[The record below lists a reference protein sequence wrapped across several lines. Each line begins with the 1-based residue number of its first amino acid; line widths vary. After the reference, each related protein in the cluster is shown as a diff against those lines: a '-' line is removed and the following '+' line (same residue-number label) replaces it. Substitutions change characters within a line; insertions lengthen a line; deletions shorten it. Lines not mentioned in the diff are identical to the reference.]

1 MPDNEDTPLMKQ
13 YWAIK
18 AQHPDILLFFR
29 MGDFYE
35 LFYDDAKRASELLEI
50 TLTARGQSRGERIP
64 MCGVPFHS
72 VDRYLRTLVEMG
84 ESVAICEQVG
94 DVSAKQLVDREVV
107 RIVTPGTLTDDA
119 HLADTED
126 SVLMAINAS
135 NPNGDEFGI
144 AWINLSTS
152 EFNISEAD
160 SVQSLEAIL
169 ARIQP
174 AEILVAEPSKLPITR
189 TSTTQLDPL
198 KFETSLGERSLL
210 QHFQTQDLSGFGLT
224 AKQSVIGAAG
234 AVLDYAKNACRQN
247 LDFLSSIRWDRNE
260 SRLQIDAQSLHNL
273 EITKR
278 SIDGSRQGTLVDT
291 MDYTDTPMGG
301 RLLKDWLCSPLRDVN
316 EVDRRQCAVAAL
328 LERLA
333 MNALSETLKP
343 VGDMHRIGSR
353 LALGQPTPRDLARLA
368 IGLKAFKEI
377 RDLLSE
383 LEPVTEFEALRCVE
397 DLSKCREL
405 IESAIVEDPP
415 PNIRLGGMIASDYN
429 EELGN
434 VRALRTNAADV
445 LQAFENEQRELTGVA
460 NLRVGYNRVHGY
472 YVEVP
477 KSAKF
482 DVPDDF
488 VRRQTLK
495 NAERY
500 ISPKL
505 RDIEERILNSEE
517 QERVLERQLWDELI
531 ALLQKDVGGIREIAT
546 LLSRLDV
553 LNSFAHYAHRYQ
565 LVRPS
570 FTDGSAIKI
579 EMGRHPVLDVDP
591 SGTFVPNSIELSPLR
606 RMLIVTGPNMGGKS
620 TYMRQVALLVIMA
633 YTGSYIP
640 AVSAEIGPVDQ
651 IFTRIGASDDL
662 AGGRSTFF
670 VEMSETA
677 NILHNATSN
686 SLVLLDEIGRGTSTY
701 DGLALALSIAEDLLD
716 RVGAFTLFA
725 THYFELTALANEQN
739 AAANVHMT
747 AVQHRGN
754 VAFLHTVED
763 GATSRSYGI
772 DVAKLA
778 GVLPHVIRKARK
790 RLSELERN
798 AMRPEDDAL
807 GLFSGED
814 QQSPQHD
821 ELILQL
827 AEINVDELTPRD
839 ALDLLYRLV
848 SQANETTHDQ
858 EETQP

>member
-1 MPDNEDTPLMKQ
+1 MRQ
-13 YWAIK
+13 YWGIK
-18 AQHPDILLFFR
+18 AQHPDILLFYR

-35 LFYDDAKRASELLEI
+35 LFYEDAKRAAELLEI
-50 TLTARGQSRGERIP
+50 TLTARGQSRGEPIP

-94 DVSAKQLVDREVV
+94 DVSSKQLVDREVI

-119 HLADTED
+119 HLVDTDD
-126 SVLMAINAS
+126 SALMAINRSGS
-135 NPNGDEFGI
+135 NLDAFGI

-152 EFNISEAD
+152 EFNVAETENL
-160 SVQSLEAIL
+160 QSMHALL
-169 ARIQP
+169 ARVQP
-174 AEILVAEPSKLPITR
+174 AEVLVVESFDIPLPEATITH
-189 TSTTQLDPL
+189 LDPL
-198 KFETSLGERSLL
+198 KFEASLGERSLL
-210 QHFQTQDLSGFGLT
+210 QHFQLQDLSGFGL
-224 AKQSVIGAAG
+224 ADKRSVIGAAG
-234 AVLDYAKNACRQN
+234 AVLDYAKHACRQD

-278 SIDGSRQGTLVDT
+278 SIDGSRRGSLVDT

-316 EVDRRQCAVAAL
+316 EVNRRQSTVAAL

-333 MNALSETLKP
+333 MNTFSDALKP

-368 IGLKAFKEI
+368 IGLKAFTEI
-377 RDLLSE
+377 RVIISE
-383 LEPVTEFEALRCVE
+383 YGSVAEFEAIARID
-397 DLSKCREL
+397 DLLKTRRL
-405 IESAIVEDPP
+405 IESAIVDNPP
-415 PNIRLGGMIASDYN
+415 AHIRLGGMIASDYN
-429 EELGN
+429 DELAE
-434 VRALRTNAADV
+434 VRSLRTNAADV
-445 LQAFENEQRELTGVA
+445 LQTFESQQRECTGVA

-477 KSAKF
+477 KTATF
-482 DVPDDF
+482 DVPEDY

-500 ISPKL
+500 ISPEL

-517 QERVLERQLWDELI
+517 QERVLERQLWDELVVI
-531 ALLQKDVGGIREIAT
+531 LQSQVAGIRAIAT
-546 LLSRLDV
+546 ALSRLDV
-553 LNSFAHYAHRYQ
+553 LNSFAHYAHRHQ

-570 FTDGSAIKI
+570 FTDVSSIKI
-579 EMGRHPVLDVDP
+579 EMGRHPVLEVDP
-591 SGTFVPNSIELSPLR
+591 GGSFVPNSVELSPLR

-620 TYMRQVALLVIMA
+620 TYMRQIALLVIMA

-640 AVSAEIGPVDQ
+640 ADSAEIGPVDQ

-662 AGGRSTFF
+662 AGGRSTFY

-677 NILHNATSN
+677 NILHNATAN

-701 DGLALALSIAEDLLD
+701 DGLALALSIAEDLLN
-716 RVGAFTLFA
+716 RVESFTLFA

-754 VAFLHTVED
+754 VAFLHTVEE

-790 RLSELERN
+790 RLIELERN

-807 GLFSGED
+807 GLFNLED
-814 QQSPQHD
+814 PQATKY
-821 ELILQL
+821 ETIVAQL
-827 AEINVDELTPRD
+827 ADINVDELTPRD
-839 ALDLLYRLV
+839 ALELLYALAGQV
-848 SQANETTHDQ
+848 SDITSDDNENLT
-858 EETQP
+858 EG

>member
-1 MPDNEDTPLMKQ
+1 MKQ

-18 AQHPDILLFFR
+18 AQHPDILLFYR

-35 LFYDDAKRASELLEI
+35 LFYEDAKRAAELLEI

-72 VDRYLRTLVEMG
+72 VDRYLRTLVELG

-94 DVSAKQLVDREVV
+94 DVSSKQLVDREVV
-107 RIVTPGTLTDDA
+107 RIVTPGTVTDDA
-119 HLADTED
+119 HLADSED
-126 SVLMAINAS
+126 SALMAINAS
-135 NPNGDEFGI
+135 GSNSDEFGV

-152 EFNISEAD
+152 EFNVSE
-160 SVQSLEAIL
+160 VQSLQALHALL

-174 AEILVAEPSKLPITR
+174 AELLVADSIDIPVPNA
-189 TSTTQLDPL
+189 TTTPLDPV
-198 KFETSLGERSLL
+198 KFESSLGERSLL

-224 AKQSVIGAAG
+224 VKHSVVGAAG
-234 AVLDYAKNACRQN
+234 AVLDYAKQACRQD
-247 LDFLSSIRWDRNE
+247 LDFLSSIRWEQNE

-278 SIDGSRQGTLVDT
+278 TIDGSRQGTLIDT

-301 RLLKDWLCSPLRDVN
+301 RLLKDWLCSPLRDVS
-316 EVDRRQCAVAAL
+316 EVDKRQSAVAAL
-328 LERLA
+328 IERLT
-333 MNALSETLKP
+333 MNSLSDALKP
-343 VGDMHRIGSR
+343 VGDMHRIASR

-368 IGLKAFKEI
+368 LGLKAFTEI
-377 RDLLSE
+377 RNLLADLDS
-383 LEPVTEFEALRCVE
+383 VSEFETIERTD
-397 DLSKCREL
+397 DLANCRKL
-405 IESAIVEDPP
+405 IQSAIVDNPP
-415 PNIRLGGMIASDYN
+415 PNIRLGGMIVSDYN
-429 EELGN
+429 EELAS
-434 VRALRTNAADV
+434 VRALRTNAAEV
-445 LQAFENEQRELTGVA
+445 LQAFENEQRECTGVA

-477 KSAKF
+477 KSATF
-482 DVPDDF
+482 DVPADY

-500 ISPKL
+500 ISEEL

-517 QERVLERQLWDELI
+517 QERVLERQLWDELVS
-531 ALLQKDVGGIREIAT
+531 LLQRDVGGIRVIANA
-546 LLSRLDV
+546 LSRLDV
-553 LNSFAHYAHRYQ
+553 LNSFAHYAHRNQ

-570 FTDGSAIKI
+570 FTEASSIQID
-579 EMGRHPVLDVDP
+579 MGRHPVLDVDP
-591 SGTFVPNSIELSPLR
+591 RASFVPNSIELSPLR

-640 AVSAEIGPVDQ
+640 ADSAEFGPVDQ

-686 SLVLLDEIGRGTSTY
+686 SLVLLDEIGRGTSTF
-701 DGLALALSIAEDLLD
+701 DGLSLALSIAEDLLD

-725 THYFELTALANEQN
+725 THYFELTTLANDQN
-739 AAANVHMT
+739 TAANVHMT

-754 VAFLHTVED
+754 VAFLHTVKE

-790 RLSELERN
+790 RLTELERN

-807 GLFSGED
+807 GLFSGEV
-814 QQSPQHD
+814 QESAKHE
-821 ELILQL
+821 ELVAQL
-827 AEINVDELTPRD
+827 AEVNVDELTPRD
-839 ALDLLYRLV
+839 ALDLLYKLV
-848 SQANETTHDQ
+848 GQANDA
-858 EETQP
+858 

>member
-1 MPDNEDTPLMKQ
+1 
-13 YWAIK
+13 
-18 AQHPDILLFFR
+18 

-35 LFYDDAKRASELLEI
+35 LFYEDAKRAADLLEI
-50 TLTARGQSRGERIP
+50 TLTARGKSRGEPIP

-84 ESVAICEQVG
+84 ESIAICEQVG
-94 DVSAKQLVDREVV
+94 DVTSKQLVDREVV
-107 RIVTPGTLTDDA
+107 RIVTPGTVTDDA
-119 HLADTED
+119 HLADSED
-126 SVLMAINAS
+126 SALMAINAS
-135 NPNGDEFGI
+135 GSNSDEFGV

-152 EFNISEAD
+152 EFTVSE
-160 SVQSLEAIL
+160 VQSLQALHALL

-174 AEILVAEPSKLPITR
+174 AELLVTESIDIPLPNA
-189 TSTTQLDPL
+189 TTTPLDPL
-198 KFETSLGERSLL
+198 KFESSLGERALL
-210 QHFQTQDLSGFGLT
+210 QHFQVQDLTGFGLAT
-224 AKQSVIGAAG
+224 KHSVIGAAG
-234 AVLDYAKNACRQN
+234 AVLEYAKQACRQD
-247 LDFLSSIRWDRNE
+247 LEFLSSIRWERSEN
-260 SRLQIDAQSLHNL
+260 RLQIDGQSLHNL

-278 SIDGSRQGTLVDT
+278 AVDGSRQGTLIDT
-291 MDYTDTPMGG
+291 MDYTDTPIGG
-301 RLLKDWLCSPLRDVN
+301 RLLKDWLCSPLRDVT
-316 EVDRRQCAVAAL
+316 EVEQRQSAVAAL

-333 MNALSETLKP
+333 MNSLSDALKP
-343 VGDMHRIGSR
+343 VGDMHRIASR

-368 IGLKAFKEI
+368 LGLKAFSAI
-377 RDLLSE
+377 QTLLSE
-383 LEPVTEFEALRCVE
+383 LEPVVEFESIERVDELAN
-397 DLSKCREL
+397 CRKL
-405 IESAIVEDPP
+405 IESAIVDNPP

-429 EELGN
+429 EELAS
-434 VRALRTNAADV
+434 VRALRTNAAEV
-445 LQAFENEQRELTGVA
+445 LQAFENEQRECTGVS

-477 KSAKF
+477 KSATF
-482 DVPDDF
+482 DVPEHY

-500 ISPKL
+500 ISEEL
-505 RDIEERILNSEE
+505 REIEERILNSEE
-517 QERVLERQLWDELI
+517 QERVLERQLWDELVS
-531 ALLQKDVGGIREIAT
+531 LLQRDVGGIRVIANA
-546 LLSRLDV
+546 LSRLDV
-553 LNSFAHYAHRYQ
+553 LNSFAHYAHRNQ

-570 FTDGSAIKI
+570 FTRASSIKI
-579 EMGRHPVLDVDP
+579 DMGRHPVLDVDP
-591 SGTFVPNSIELSPLR
+591 RTSFVPNSIELSPLR

-640 AVSAEIGPVDQ
+640 ADSAEFGPVDQ

-686 SLVLLDEIGRGTSTY
+686 SLVLLDEIGRGTSTF
-701 DGLALALSIAEDLLD
+701 DGLSLALSIAEDLLD

-725 THYFELTALANEQN
+725 THYFELTTLANDQN
-739 AAANVHMT
+739 TAANVHMT

-754 VAFLHTVED
+754 VAFLHTVKE

-790 RLSELERN
+790 RLTELERN

-807 GLFSGED
+807 GLFSGEV
-814 QQSPQHD
+814 QESAKHE
-821 ELILQL
+821 ELVAQL
-827 AEINVDELTPRD
+827 AEVNVDELTPRD
-839 ALDLLYRLV
+839 ALDLLYKLV
-848 SQANETTHDQ
+848 GQANDATRDD
-858 EETQP
+858 EETLS

>member
-1 MPDNEDTPLMKQ
+1 MRQ

-35 LFYDDAKRASELLEI
+35 LFHEDATRAAELLEI
-50 TLTARGQSRGERIP
+50 TLTSRGQSRGERIP

-72 VDRYLRTLVEMG
+72 VDRYLRTLVELG

-94 DVSAKQLVDREVV
+94 DVSARQIVEREVI

-119 HLADTED
+119 HLAASED
-126 SVLMAINAS
+126 SALMAINAS
-135 NPNGDEFGI
+135 SSNVDSFGI

-152 EFNISEAD
+152 DFNIAEAE
-160 SVQSLEAIL
+160 SIQSLHAIL
-169 ARIQP
+169 ARVQP
-174 AEILVAEPSKLPITR
+174 AEIIVPETIEIPLDGAATTR
-189 TSTTQLDPL
+189 LDPL
-198 KFETSLGERSLL
+198 KFEASLSERSLL
-210 QHFQTQDLSGFGLT
+210 QHFNTQDLSGFGLST
-224 AKQSVIGAAG
+224 NHAVVGAAG
-234 AVLDYAKNACRQN
+234 AVLDYAKNACRQD
-247 LDFLSSIRWDRNE
+247 LDFLSSMRWDRNE
-260 SRLQIDAQSLHNL
+260 NRLQIDAQSLLNL
-273 EITKR
+273 EITSR
-278 SIDGSRQGTLVDT
+278 SVDGSRKGSLVDT
-291 MDYTDTPMGG
+291 MDYTETPMGA
-301 RLLKDWLCSPLRDVN
+301 RLLKDWLCSPLRDTR
-316 EVDRRQCAVAAL
+316 EVDRRQSTVAAL
-328 LERLA
+328 LERLS
-333 MNALSETLKP
+333 MNALSAELKP
-343 VGDMHRIGSR
+343 VGDMHRIASR
-353 LALGQPTPRDLARLA
+353 LALGQPTPRDLTRLA
-368 IGLKAFKEI
+368 VGLSAFSAI
-377 RDLLSE
+377 QNLVDE
-383 LEPVTEFEALRCVE
+383 LEQTMEFDEIAKID
-397 DLSKCREL
+397 DLPAVREL
-405 IESAIVEDPP
+405 INSAMVDNPP
-415 PNIRLGGMIASDYN
+415 ANTRLGGMIASEYN
-429 EELGN
+429 EELAN
-434 VRALRTNAADV
+434 VRALRTNASDI
-445 LQAFENEQRELTGVA
+445 LQEFENKQRERTGVG

-477 KSAKF
+477 KSASSE
-482 DVPDDF
+482 VPEDY

-500 ISPKL
+500 IAPEL
-505 RDIEERILNSEE
+505 REIEERILNSEE
-517 QERVLERQLWDELI
+517 QERLLERQLWDELVRI
-531 ALLQKDVGGIREIAT
+531 LQNDVGGIRDIAAA
-546 LLSRLDV
+546 LSRLDV

-570 FTDGSAIKI
+570 FTDVSSIKI

-591 SGTFVPNSIELSPLR
+591 AATFVPNSIELTPLR

-633 YTGSYIP
+633 YTGSYVP
-640 AVSAEIGPVDQ
+640 AESAELGPIDQ

-677 NILHNATSN
+677 NILHNATSD

-716 RVGAFTLFA
+716 RVGAITLFA

-739 AAANVHMT
+739 AATNVHMA

-754 VAFLHTVED
+754 VAFLHTVKE

-790 RLSELERN
+790 RLSELERL

-807 GLFSGED
+807 GLFSDEGTQTTPD
-814 QQSPQHD
+814 Q
-821 ELILQL
+821 EIVAQL
-827 AEINVDELTPRD
+827 ADVNVDELTPRE
-839 ALDLLYRLV
+839 ALELLYKLV
-848 SQANETTHDQ
+848 GQANAANVEH
-858 EETQP
+858 E

>member
-1 MPDNEDTPLMKQ
+1 MPDNEDTPLMRQ
-13 YWAIK
+13 YWSIK
-18 AQHPDILLFFR
+18 AQHPDILLFYR

-35 LFYDDAKRASELLEI
+35 LFYEDAKRAANLLEI
-50 TLTARGQSRGERIP
+50 TLTARGQSRGEPIP

-94 DVSAKQLVDREVV
+94 DVSTKQLVEREVI
-107 RIVTPGTLTDDA
+107 RIVTPGTLTEDA
-119 HLADTED
+119 HLAESED
-126 SVLMAINAS
+126 SVLLAINTRGS
-135 NPNGDEFGI
+135 NTDAFGI

-152 EFNISEAD
+152 EFNVSEATNL
-160 SVQSLEAIL
+160 QSLQALL

-174 AEILVAEPSKLPITR
+174 AEVLVAESIDISLNAA
-189 TSTTQLDPL
+189 TTTHLDPL
-198 KFETSLGERSLL
+198 KFESSLSERSLL
-210 QHFQTQDLSGFGLT
+210 QHFQTQDLSGFGLSGKH
-224 AKQSVIGAAG
+224 AVIGAAG
-234 AVLDYAKNACRQN
+234 AVLDYAKQACRQD

-273 EITKR
+273 EITRR
-278 SIDGSRQGTLVDT
+278 SIDGTRQGTLVDT
-291 MDYTDTPMGG
+291 MDYTDTPMGA

-316 EVDRRQCAVAAL
+316 EVDRRQSVVAAL

-333 MNALSETLKP
+333 MTSLSTALKP

-368 IGLKAFKEI
+368 LGLKAFTEI
-377 RDLLSE
+377 RELVSE
-383 LEPVTEFEALRCVE
+383 LETVSEFEAIASMD
-397 DLSKCREL
+397 DLPVCRGL
-405 IESAIVEDPP
+405 IESAIVDNPP
-415 PNIRLGGMIASDYN
+415 PNTRLGGMIASEYN
-429 EELGN
+429 EELAN
-434 VRALRTNAADV
+434 VRALRTNVADV
-445 LQAFENEQRELTGVA
+445 LQAFENEQRKSTGVA
-460 NLRVGYNRVHGY
+460 NLKVGYNRVHGY

-477 KSAKF
+477 KSATF
-482 DVPDDF
+482 DIPDDY

-500 ISPKL
+500 ISPEL

-517 QERVLERQLWDELI
+517 QERALERQLWDELVSN
-531 ALLQKDVGGIREIAT
+531 LQKDVGGIRKIAAA
-546 LLSRLDV
+546 LSRLDV
-553 LNSFAHYAHRYQ
+553 LNSFAQYAHRYQ

-570 FTDGSAIKI
+570 FTDVSSIKI
-579 EMGRHPVLDVDP
+579 AMGRHPVLDADP
-591 SGTFVPNSIELSPLR
+591 GGTFVPNSIELSPLR

-633 YTGSYIP
+633 YTGAYIP
-640 AVSAEIGPVDQ
+640 AESAELGPVDQ

-739 AAANVHMT
+739 AASNVHMT

-754 VAFLHTVED
+754 VAFLHTVKD

-790 RLSELERN
+790 RLTELERA

-807 GLFSGED
+807 GLFAEENSQASRQE
-814 QQSPQHD
+814 
-821 ELILQL
+821 EIVAQL
-827 AEINVDELTPRD
+827 SDVNVDELTPRE
-839 ALDLLYRLV
+839 ALDLLYMLV
-848 SQANETTHDQ
+848 GQANDAKAEN
-858 EETQP
+858 E

>member
-1 MPDNEDTPLMKQ
+1 MRQ
-13 YWAIK
+13 YSAIK
-18 AQHPDILLFFR
+18 EQHPGILLFYR

-35 LFYDDAKRASELLEI
+35 LFYEDAKRAAELLEI
-50 TLTARGQSRGERIP
+50 TLTARGQSRGEPIP

-94 DVSAKQLVDREVV
+94 DVSSKQLVEREVI
-107 RIVTPGTLTDDA
+107 RIVTPGTLTEDA
-119 HLADTED
+119 HLADSED
-126 SVLMAINAS
+126 SALMAINPS
-135 NPNGDEFGI
+135 SSDSSSFGI

-152 EFNISEAD
+152 EFNVAQVD
-160 SVQSLEAIL
+160 SLQSLQALL

-174 AEILVAEPSKLPITR
+174 AETLVAETVEIPLNETA
-189 TSTTQLDPL
+189 TTHLDAL
-198 KFETSLGERSLL
+198 KFETSLSERALL
-210 QHFQTQDLSGFGLT
+210 QHFQTQDLSGFGLSGKH
-224 AKQSVIGAAG
+224 AVIGAAG
-234 AVLDYAKNACRQN
+234 AVLDYAKQACRQD
-247 LDFLSSIRWDRNE
+247 LDFLSSIRWEHNE
-260 SRLQIDAQSLHNL
+260 SRLQIDAQTLRNL
-273 EITKR
+273 EIAKR

-291 MDYTDTPMGG
+291 MDYTDTPMGA
-301 RLLKDWLCSPLRDVN
+301 RLLKDWLCSPLRDVR
-316 EVDRRQCAVAAL
+316 EVDRRQSAVAAL
-328 LERLA
+328 LEQNS
-333 MNALSETLKP
+333 MNSLSDALKP

-368 IGLKAFKEI
+368 LGLKAFAEI
-377 RDLLSE
+377 RVLLSE
-383 LEPVTEFEALRCVE
+383 LEPVSEFQAITSIDECFA
-397 DLSKCREL
+397 CREL
-405 IESAIVEDPP
+405 IESAIVDNPP
-415 PNIRLGGMIASDYN
+415 SNTRLGGMIASDYN
-429 EELGN
+429 EELAN

-445 LQAFENEQRELTGVA
+445 LQAFENEQRKNTGVV
-460 NLRVGYNRVHGY
+460 NLKVGYNRVHGY
-472 YVEVP
+472 YIEVP
-477 KSAKF
+477 KSATF
-482 DVPDDF
+482 DIPDDY

-500 ISPKL
+500 ICPDL

-517 QERVLERQLWDELI
+517 EERKLERQLWDELI
-531 ALLQKDVGGIREIAT
+531 SILQHDVNGIREIAVA
-546 LLSRLDV
+546 LSRLDV
-553 LNSFAHYAHRYQ
+553 LNSFAHYADRQQ

-570 FTDGSAIKI
+570 FTDVSSIKI
-579 EMGRHPVLDVDP
+579 AMGRHPVLDVDP
-591 SGTFVPNSIELSPLR
+591 GATFVPNSIELTPLR

-620 TYMRQVALLVIMA
+620 TYMRQIALLVIMA

-640 AVSAEIGPVDQ
+640 AESAELGPVDQ

-716 RVGAFTLFA
+716 RVEAFTLFA

-747 AVQHRGN
+747 AVQHRGG
-754 VAFLHTVED
+754 VAFLHTVNA

-778 GVLPHVIRKARK
+778 GVRPDVIRKARK
-790 RLSELERN
+790 RLAELERT

-807 GLFSGED
+807 GLFAPESG
-814 QQSPQHD
+814 QPSKH
-821 ELILQL
+821 
-827 AEINVDELTPRD
+827 AEIVARLADVSVDELTPRE
-839 ALDLLYRLV
+839 ALALLYALV
-848 SQANETTHDQ
+848 EQANDASN
-858 EETQP
+858 EES

>member
-1 MPDNEDTPLMKQ
+1 MRQ

-35 LFYDDAKRASELLEI
+35 LFYEDAKRAAELLEI
-50 TLTARGQSRGERIP
+50 TLTSRGKSRGEPIP

-72 VDRYLRTLVEMG
+72 VDRYLRTLVEIG

-94 DVSAKQLVDREVV
+94 EVSSRQLVERKVI

-119 HLADTED
+119 HLAASED
-126 SVLMAINAS
+126 SALMAINAS
-135 NPNGDEFGI
+135 NSNKDSFGI

-152 EFNISEAD
+152 EFKVAEAKNL
-160 SVQSLEAIL
+160 QSLQAL
-169 ARIQP
+169 YARIQP
-174 AEILVAEPSKLPITR
+174 SEVLIAEKLDIPFPEVTTTR
-189 TSTTQLDPL
+189 LDPL
-198 KFETSLGERSLL
+198 KFEPSLSERSLL
-210 QHFQTQDLSGFGLT
+210 QHFKVRDLSGFGIDSGHT
-224 AKQSVIGAAG
+224 VIGAAS
-234 AVLDYAKNACRQN
+234 AVLDYAKQACRQD

-260 SRLQIDAQSLHNL
+260 SRLQIDAQSLQNL
-273 EITKR
+273 EITRR
-278 SIDGSRQGTLVDT
+278 SIDGSRKGTLVDT
-291 MDYTDTPMGG
+291 MDYTDTPMGA
-301 RLLKDWLCSPLRDVN
+301 RLLKDWLCSPLRDIH
-316 EVDRRQCAVAAL
+316 EVDRRQSAIAAL
-328 LERLA
+328 LDRLS
-333 MNALSETLKP
+333 MNSLSEALKP
-343 VGDMHRIGSR
+343 VGDMHRIVSR

-368 IGLKAFKEI
+368 IGLKSFSVIRGLVTELESTSEFNEI
-377 RDLLSE
+377 AQIDDLLA
-383 LEPVTEFEALRCVE
+383 T
-397 DLSKCREL
+397 REL
-405 IESAIVEDPP
+405 IESAIVDNPP
-415 PNIRLGGMIASDYN
+415 ANTRLGGMIASDYN
-429 EELGN
+429 EELAN
-434 VRALRTNAADV
+434 VRALRTNASDI
-445 LQAFENEQRELTGVA
+445 LQIFENEQRECTGVT

-477 KSAKF
+477 KSATF
-482 DVPDDF
+482 DVPDDYI
-488 VRRQTLK
+488 RRQTLK
-495 NAERY
+495 NSERY
-500 ISPKL
+500 VSPAL
-505 RDIEERILNSEE
+505 HDIEERILNSEE
-517 QERVLERQLWDELI
+517 QERVIEGQLWDELVLVLQNDVARIRAI
-531 ALLQKDVGGIREIAT
+531 AAA
-546 LLSRLDV
+546 LSRLDV
-553 LNSFAHYAHRYQ
+553 LNSFAKYAHRHQ
-565 LVRPS
+565 LVRPR
-570 FTDGSAIKI
+570 FTEASSLTI

-591 SGTFVPNSIELSPLR
+591 GATFVPNSIELTPLR

-640 AVSAEIGPVDQ
+640 ADSAELGPVDR

-754 VAFLHTVED
+754 VAFLHTVKE

-778 GVLPHVIRKARK
+778 GVLPHVIRKARR
-790 RLSELERN
+790 RLTELELT

-807 GLFSGED
+807 GLFSGNDNQSSNHED
-814 QQSPQHD
+814 
-821 ELILQL
+821 IVRQL
-827 AEINVDELTPRD
+827 ADVNVDELTPRD

-848 SQANETTHDQ
+848 GQANDASD
-858 EETQP
+858 EED

>member
-1 MPDNEDTPLMKQ
+1 
-13 YWAIK
+13 
-18 AQHPDILLFFR
+18 

-35 LFYDDAKRASELLEI
+35 LFYHDAKRAAELLEI
-50 TLTARGQSRGERIP
+50 TLTARGQSRGEPIP

-72 VDRYLRTLVEMG
+72 VDRYLRTLVELG

-94 DVSAKQLVDREVV
+94 DVSSKQLVDREVI
-107 RIVTPGTLTDDA
+107 RIVTPGTLTEDA
-119 HLADTED
+119 HLADSED
-126 SVLMAINAS
+126 SALMSINTSGS
-135 NPNGDEFGI
+135 NSNEFGI

-152 EFNISEAD
+152 EFNVTEAK
-160 SVQSLEAIL
+160 SLESLHAVL

-174 AEILVAEPSKLPITR
+174 AEILVAESVNVPLPDTA
-189 TSTTQLDPL
+189 TTHIDAL
-198 KFETSLGERSLL
+198 KFEASLGERALL
-210 QHFQTQDLSGFGLT
+210 QHFQTQDLAGFGLV
-224 AKQSVIGAAG
+224 AKPSVIGAAG
-234 AVLDYAKNACRQN
+234 AVLDYAKQACRQD
-247 LDFLSSIRWDRNE
+247 LDFLSSIRWDRSE
-260 SRLQIDAQSLHNL
+260 ARIQIDAQSLQNL

-291 MDYTDTPMGG
+291 MDYTDTPMGS
-301 RLLKDWLCSPLRDVN
+301 RLLKDWLCSPLRDID
-316 EVDRRQCAVAAL
+316 EVDRRQEVVAAL

-333 MNALSETLKP
+333 MNPLSEALKP

-353 LALGQPTPRDLARLA
+353 LALGQPTPRDLARLSL
-368 IGLKAFKEI
+368 GLKAFAEI
-377 RDLLSE
+377 RELVGD
-383 LEPVTEFEALRCVE
+383 LEPVSEFHAIACIDHLPN
-397 DLSKCREL
+397 CREL
-405 IESAIVEDPP
+405 IDSAMVDNPP

-429 EELGN
+429 EELAN
-434 VRALRTNAADV
+434 VRALRTNASDV
-445 LQAFENEQRELTGVA
+445 LQAFEEQQREYTGVA

-482 DVPDDF
+482 DVPDDY

-500 ISPKL
+500 ISPEL

-517 QERVLERQLWDELI
+517 QERELERKLWEELVS
-531 ALLQKDVGGIREIAT
+531 LLQRDAGGIRDIAT
-546 LLSRLDV
+546 ALSRLDV
-553 LNSFAHYAHRYQ
+553 LNSFAHYAHRHQ

-570 FTDGSAIKI
+570 FTDGSSIKI
-579 EMGRHPVLDVDP
+579 EMGRHPVLDVNP
-591 SGTFVPNSIELSPLR
+591 GGTFVPNSIDLSPLR

-640 AVSAEIGPVDQ
+640 ADSAEIGPVDQ

-677 NILHNATSN
+677 NILHNATAS

-716 RVGAFTLFA
+716 RVGSFTLFA

-754 VAFLHTVED
+754 VAFLHTVNE

-790 RLSELERN
+790 RLTELERA

-814 QQSPQHD
+814 
-821 ELILQL
+821 LQL
-827 AEINVDELTPRD
+827 AKHEEIVTQLTDVNVDELTPRE
-839 ALDLLYRLV
+839 ALDLLYALV
-848 SQANETTHDQ
+848 SQAKHATIDDH
-858 EETQP
+858 ETQT

>member
-1 MPDNEDTPLMKQ
+1 MKQ

-35 LFYDDAKRASELLEI
+35 LFYEDAKRAADLLEI
-50 TLTARGQSRGERIP
+50 TLTARGKSRGEPIP

-84 ESVAICEQVG
+84 ESIAICEQVG
-94 DVSAKQLVDREVV
+94 DVTSKQLVDREVV
-107 RIVTPGTLTDDA
+107 RIVTPGTVTDDA
-119 HLADTED
+119 HLTDSED
-126 SVLMAINAS
+126 SALMAINVSGS
-135 NPNGDEFGI
+135 NSDEFGI

-152 EFNISEAD
+152 EFTVSE
-160 SVQSLEAIL
+160 VQSLQALHALL

-174 AEILVAEPSKLPITR
+174 AELLVAESIDIPLPNA
-189 TSTTQLDPL
+189 TTTPLDPL
-198 KFETSLGERSLL
+198 KFESSLGERALL
-210 QHFQTQDLSGFGLT
+210 QHFQVQDLTGFGLAT
-224 AKQSVIGAAG
+224 KHSVIGAAG
-234 AVLDYAKNACRQN
+234 AVLEYAKQACRQD
-247 LDFLSSIRWDRNE
+247 LEFLSSIRWERSEN
-260 SRLQIDAQSLHNL
+260 RLQIDGQSLHNL

-278 SIDGSRQGTLVDT
+278 AVDGSRQGTLIDT
-291 MDYTDTPMGG
+291 MDYTDTPIGG
-301 RLLKDWLCSPLRDVN
+301 RLLKDWLCSPLRDVT
-316 EVDRRQCAVAAL
+316 EVEQRQSAVAAL

-333 MNALSETLKP
+333 MNSLSDALKP
-343 VGDMHRIGSR
+343 VGDMHRIASR

-368 IGLKAFKEI
+368 LGLKAFSAI
-377 RDLLSE
+377 QTLLSE
-383 LEPVTEFEALRCVE
+383 LEPVVEFESIERIDELAN
-397 DLSKCREL
+397 CRKL
-405 IESAIVEDPP
+405 IESAIVDNPP

-429 EELGN
+429 EELAS
-434 VRALRTNAADV
+434 VRALRTNAAEV
-445 LQAFENEQRELTGVA
+445 LQAFENEQRECTGVS

-477 KSAKF
+477 KSATF
-482 DVPDDF
+482 DVPEHY

-500 ISPKL
+500 ISEEL

-517 QERVLERQLWDELI
+517 QERVLERQLWDELVS
-531 ALLQKDVGGIREIAT
+531 LLQRDVGGIRVIANA
-546 LLSRLDV
+546 LSRLDV
-553 LNSFAHYAHRYQ
+553 LNSFAHYAHRNQ

-570 FTDGSAIKI
+570 FTRASSIKI
-579 EMGRHPVLDVDP
+579 DMGRHPVLDVDP
-591 SGTFVPNSIELSPLR
+591 RTSFVPNSIELSPLR

-640 AVSAEIGPVDQ
+640 ADSAEFGPVDQ

-686 SLVLLDEIGRGTSTY
+686 SLVLLDEIGRGTSTF
-701 DGLALALSIAEDLLD
+701 DGLSLALSIAEDLLD

-725 THYFELTALANEQN
+725 THYFELTTLANDQN
-739 AAANVHMT
+739 TAANVHMT
-747 AVQHRGN
+747 AVQHRSN
-754 VAFLHTVED
+754 VAFLHTVKE

-790 RLSELERN
+790 RLTELERN

-807 GLFSGED
+807 GLFSGEL
-814 QQSPQHD
+814 QESAKHE
-821 ELILQL
+821 ELVAQL
-827 AEINVDELTPRD
+827 AEVNVDELTPRD
-839 ALDLLYRLV
+839 ALDLLYKLV
-848 SQANETTHDQ
+848 GQANDATRDD
-858 EETQP
+858 EETLS

>member
-1 MPDNEDTPLMKQ
+1 MRQ

-18 AQHPDILLFFR
+18 AQHPDILLFYR

-35 LFYDDAKRASELLEI
+35 LFYEDAKRAAELLEI
-50 TLTARGQSRGERIP
+50 TLTARGQSRGEPIP

-72 VDRYLRTLVEMG
+72 VDRYLRLLVELG

-94 DVSAKQLVDREVV
+94 DVSSKQLVEREVI
-107 RIVTPGTLTDDA
+107 RIVTPGTLTEDA
-119 HLADTED
+119 HLADSED
-126 SVLMAINAS
+126 SALMAINAVDS
-135 NPNGDEFGI
+135 NSDSFGI
-144 AWINLSTS
+144 AWINLSSS
-152 EFNISEAD
+152 EFNVAEAE
-160 SVQSLEAIL
+160 SLQSLLATL

-174 AEILVAEPSKLPITR
+174 AEILVAETIDIPLNGA
-189 TSTTQLDPL
+189 TTTHLDPL
-198 KFETSLGERSLL
+198 KFETSLSERSLL
-210 QHFQTQDLSGFGLT
+210 HHFQTQDLSGFGLSGKN
-224 AKQSVIGAAG
+224 AVIGAAG
-234 AVLDYAKNACRQN
+234 AVLDYAKQACRQD

-260 SRLQIDAQSLHNL
+260 SRLQIDAQSLLNL
-273 EITKR
+273 EIARR

-291 MDYTDTPMGG
+291 MDYTDTPMGA
-301 RLLKDWLCSPLRDVN
+301 RLLKDWLCSPLRDVK
-316 EVDRRQCAVAAL
+316 EVDRRQSVVAAL
-328 LERLA
+328 LERFT
-333 MNALSETLKP
+333 MSSLSAALKP

-368 IGLKAFKEI
+368 LGLKAFTEI
-377 RDLLSE
+377 RELISE
-383 LEPVTEFEALRCVE
+383 LEPVSEFEAIACID
-397 DLSKCREL
+397 DLPACREL
-405 IESAIVEDPP
+405 IESAIVENPP
-415 PNIRLGGMIASDYN
+415 LNTRLGGMIASKYN
-429 EELGN
+429 DELAD

-445 LQAFENEQRELTGVA
+445 LQAFENEQRGNTGVA
-460 NLRVGYNRVHGY
+460 NLKVGYNRVHGY

-477 KSAKF
+477 KSAIF
-482 DVPDDF
+482 DIPDDY

-500 ISPKL
+500 ISPEL

-517 QERVLERQLWDELI
+517 QERILERQLWEELVSK
-531 ALLQKDVGGIREIAT
+531 LQKDVSGIREIAAA
-546 LLSRLDV
+546 LSRLDV
-553 LNSFAHYAHRYQ
+553 LNAFAQYAHRYQ

-570 FTDGSAIKI
+570 FTDVSSIRIA
-579 EMGRHPVLDVDP
+579 MGRHPVLDVDP
-591 SGTFVPNSIELSPLR
+591 GASFVPNSIELTPLR

-633 YTGSYIP
+633 YTGSFIP
-640 AVSAEIGPVDQ
+640 AESAELGPVDQ

-677 NILHNATSN
+677 NILHNSTSN

-754 VAFLHTVED
+754 VAFLHTVKD

-790 RLSELERN
+790 RLTELERT
-798 AMRPEDDAL
+798 AMRPDDDAL
-807 GLFSGED
+807 GLFAED
-814 QQSPQHD
+814 DSQTLKQE
-821 ELILQL
+821 ELL
-827 AEINVDELTPRD
+827 ARLIDVNVDELTPRD
-839 ALDLLYRLV
+839 ALDLLYSLV
-848 SQANETTHDQ
+848 NQANDAANDEK
-858 EETQP
+858 

>member
-1 MPDNEDTPLMKQ
+1 MRQ

-35 LFYDDAKRASELLEI
+35 LFHEDATRAAELLEI
-50 TLTARGQSRGERIP
+50 TLTSRGQSRGERIP

-72 VDRYLRTLVEMG
+72 VDRYLRTLVELG

-94 DVSAKQLVDREVV
+94 DVSARQIVEREVI

-119 HLADTED
+119 HLAASED
-126 SVLMAINAS
+126 SALMAINANSS
-135 NPNGDEFGI
+135 NVDSFGI

-152 EFNISEAD
+152 DFNIAEAE
-160 SVQSLEAIL
+160 SIQSLHAIL
-169 ARIQP
+169 ARVQP
-174 AEILVAEPSKLPITR
+174 AEIIVPETIEIPLDGAATTR
-189 TSTTQLDPL
+189 LDPL
-198 KFETSLGERSLL
+198 KFEASLSERSLL
-210 QHFQTQDLSGFGLT
+210 QHFNTQDLSGFGLST
-224 AKQSVIGAAG
+224 NHAVVGAAG
-234 AVLDYAKNACRQN
+234 AVLDYAKNACRQD
-247 LDFLSSIRWDRNE
+247 LDFLSSMRWDRSEN
-260 SRLQIDAQSLHNL
+260 RLQIDAQSLLNL
-273 EITKR
+273 EITSR
-278 SIDGSRQGTLVDT
+278 SVDGSRKGSLVDT
-291 MDYTDTPMGG
+291 MDYTETPMGA
-301 RLLKDWLCSPLRDVN
+301 RLLKDWLCSPLRDTR
-316 EVDRRQCAVAAL
+316 EVDRRQSTVAAL
-328 LERLA
+328 LERLS
-333 MNALSETLKP
+333 MNALSAELKP
-343 VGDMHRIGSR
+343 VGDMHRIASR
-353 LALGQPTPRDLARLA
+353 LALGQPTPRDLTRLA
-368 IGLKAFKEI
+368 IGLSAFSAI
-377 RDLLSE
+377 QNLVDE
-383 LEPVTEFEALRCVE
+383 LEQTMEFDEIAKID
-397 DLSKCREL
+397 DLTAVREL
-405 IESAIVEDPP
+405 INSAMVDNPP
-415 PNIRLGGMIASDYN
+415 ANTRLGGMIASEYN
-429 EELGN
+429 EELAN
-434 VRALRTNAADV
+434 VRALRTNASDI
-445 LQAFENEQRELTGVA
+445 LQEFENKQRERTGVG

-477 KSAKF
+477 KSASF
-482 DVPDDF
+482 EVPEDY

-500 ISPKL
+500 IAPEL
-505 RDIEERILNSEE
+505 REIEERILNSEE
-517 QERVLERQLWDELI
+517 QERLLERQLWDELVRI
-531 ALLQKDVGGIREIAT
+531 LQNDVGGIREIAAA
-546 LLSRLDV
+546 LSRLDV
-553 LNSFAHYAHRYQ
+553 LNSFAHYGHRYQ

-570 FTDGSAIKI
+570 FTDVSSIKI

-591 SGTFVPNSIELSPLR
+591 AATFVPNSIELTPLR

-633 YTGSYIP
+633 YTGSYVP
-640 AVSAEIGPVDQ
+640 AESAELGPIDQ

-677 NILHNATSN
+677 NILHNATSD

-739 AAANVHMT
+739 AATNVHMT

-754 VAFLHTVED
+754 VAFLHTVKE

-790 RLSELERN
+790 RLSELERL

-807 GLFSGED
+807 GLFSDEGTQTTPD
-814 QQSPQHD
+814 Q
-821 ELILQL
+821 EIVAQL
-827 AEINVDELTPRD
+827 ADVNVDELTPRE
-839 ALDLLYRLV
+839 ALELLYKLV
-848 SQANETTHDQ
+848 GQANAANVEH
-858 EETQP
+858 E

>member
-18 AQHPDILLFFR
+18 AQHPSILLFFR

-35 LFYDDAKRASELLEI
+35 LFYEDAKRAANLLEI
-50 TLTARGQSRGERIP
+50 TLTSRGQSRGEPIP

-94 DVSAKQLVDREVV
+94 DVSSKKLVDREVV

-135 NPNGDEFGI
+135 VSKANSFGI

-152 EFNISEAD
+152 EFNVAEAED
-160 SVQSLEAIL
+160 RQSMQAIL

-174 AEILVAEPSKLPITR
+174 AEVLVAETLAEPLVGP
-189 TSTTQLDPL
+189 TTTELDPY
-198 KFETSLGERSLL
+198 KFEASLGERALL
-210 QHFQTQDLSGFGLT
+210 QHFQMQDLSGFGLA
-224 AKQSVIGAAG
+224 AKHSVIGAAG
-234 AVLDYAKNACRQN
+234 AVLDYAKQACRQD
-247 LDFLSSIRWDRNE
+247 LDFLSSIRWDRND
-260 SRLQIDAQSLHNL
+260 SRLQIDAQSLRNL
-273 EITKR
+273 EITNR
-278 SIDGSRQGTLVDT
+278 SIDGSRQGSLVDT

-316 EVDRRQCAVAAL
+316 EVERRQSAVAAM

-333 MNALSETLKP
+333 MNSLSDTLKP
-343 VGDMHRIGSR
+343 VGDMHRIASR

-368 IGLKAFKEI
+368 LGLKAFTEI
-377 RDLLSE
+377 RGVVSE
-383 LEPVTEFEALRCVE
+383 LDSVNEFEAIAAID
-397 DLSKCREL
+397 DLPSCREL
-405 IESAIVEDPP
+405 IESAIVDNPP
-415 PNIRLGGMIASDYN
+415 ANIRLGGMIASDYN
-429 EELGN
+429 EELAD

-445 LQAFENEQRELTGVA
+445 LQAFENEQRETTGVA

-477 KSAKF
+477 KSATF
-482 DVPDDF
+482 DVPEDF
-488 VRRQTLK
+488 ARRQTLK

-500 ISPKL
+500 ISPEL

-517 QERVLERQLWDELI
+517 RERALERRLWDELVVK
-531 ALLQKDVGGIREIAT
+531 LQRDVGGIRDIAT
-546 LLSRLDV
+546 ALSRLDV
-553 LNSFAHYAHRYQ
+553 LNSFAHYAHRHQ

-570 FTDGSAIKI
+570 FTDVSSIKI
-579 EMGRHPVLDVDP
+579 EMGRHPVLDADA
-591 SGTFVPNSIELSPLR
+591 SGTFVPNSIELTPLR

-620 TYMRQVALLVIMA
+620 TYMRQIALLVIMA

-640 AVSAEIGPVDQ
+640 ADSAEIGPVDQ

-725 THYFELTALANEQN
+725 THYFELTSLANEQN
-739 AAANVHMT
+739 TAANVHMA

-754 VAFLHTVED
+754 VAFLHTVNE

-790 RLSELERN
+790 RLTELTRN

-807 GLFSGED
+807 GLFSDED
-814 QQSPQHD
+814 TQSTTH
-821 ELILQL
+821 EEIVAQL
-827 AEINVDELTPRD
+827 ADVNVDELSPRE
-839 ALDLLYRLV
+839 ALDLLYTLV
-848 SQANETTHDQ
+848 GRASDATNDDV
-858 EETQP
+858 